1 MTYSEY
7 RKAWLS
13 EDPDMPEET
22 IESFWAELCD
32 YEERQ
37 EAAWQKV
44 TEKYDVYD
52 DFARDKASG
61 KWYPLEAVMTA

>member
-13 EDPDMPEET
+13 EDPNMPEET
-22 IESFWAELCD
+22 IGEFWAELCD

-37 EAAWQKV
+37 AKHWQQV
-44 TEKYDVYD
+44 TEKYDLYD
-52 DFARDKASG
+52 DFARDKATG
-61 KWYPLEAVMTA
+61 KWYPLEAVMA